1 MKGTWAGIEVESRAF
16 AYGRAAPLPPL
27 SACGERVGVRGPLR
41 ESERFSQTINSES
54 LERPP
59 HPNLLP
65 ARGEKEH
72 AGASRQALPQ
82 RLCLNAGLFLILAVT
97 ALCAP
102 AAAQP
107 SDWKKDWDQ
116 TIAAARQEGQLVI
129 SAPSG
134 TTWREQLMTFQQAYP
149 AIKLSIT
156 ASASRDFWPRVVK
169 EREAKLS
176 LWDFRVG
183 GPDNLSYSVKAMG
196 AIAPARDMLILPEVV
211 DNDIW
216 YGGLDGIFL
225 DKDKRYFLG
234 FALYE
239 ENTAYYNSRLIGGPD
254 VAEVK
259 SLTDPKWAGKISM
272 ADPRAGSPLVASG
285 AMLRSYGED
294 FLRTLLLRQKPVI
307 VKDPRQQIDWLA
319 SGRYPITIG
328 MPSIAFVEYSQRGG
342 NIDGIKKMI
351 GPRTWTQG
359 VGGVQALA
367 DPPHPNATK
376 LFVNWLLTRQVQA
389 HIMQAVK
396 VNSRRKDVPIED
408 PNDAVDY
415 ARLDEYVGGQTEA
428 MQPFQRRAA
437 EILREVMQ

>member
-1 MKGTWAGIEVESRAF
+1 MRRMSAIAF
-16 AYGRAAPLPPL
+16 
-27 SACGERVGVRGPLR
+27 
-41 ESERFSQTINSES
+41 
-54 LERPP
+54 
-59 HPNLLP
+59 
-65 ARGEKEH
+65 
-72 AGASRQALPQ
+72 
-82 RLCLNAGLFLILAVT
+82 LAVA
-97 ALCAP
+97 ALCGS

-107 SDWKKDWDQ
+107 ADWKKHWEQ
-116 TIAAARQEGQLVI
+116 TIAAANQEGQLVI

-134 TTWREQLMTFQQAYP
+134 TLWRDQLMTFQQTYP
-149 AIKLSIT
+149 KIRLSLT
-156 ASASRDFWPRVVK
+156 ASASRDFWPRVIK

-196 AIAPARDMLILPEVV
+196 AIAPVRDMLILPEVL
-211 DNDIW
+211 DNDVW

-239 ENTAYYNSRLIGGPD
+239 ENIAYYNSRLIGD
-254 VAEVK
+254 TAAADLK
-259 SLTDPKWAGKISM
+259 NITDPKWTGKISM
-272 ADPRAGSPLVASG
+272 ADPRAGSPLVGPG

-294 FLRTLLLRQKPVI
+294 FLRLLMTRQKPVI

-328 MPSIAFVEYSQRGG
+328 MPSIAFVEYSERGG
-342 NIDGIKKMI
+342 NIEGMKKMT
-351 GPRTWTQG
+351 GPMTWTQG

-376 LFVNWLLTRQVQA
+376 VFVNWLLTRDVQA
-389 HIMQAVK
+389 RLMAAVK
-396 VNSRRKDVPIED
+396 VNSRRKDVPLAD

-415 ARLDEYVGGQTEA
+415 ARLDEYIGGQTEL

>member
-1 MKGTWAGIEVESRAF
+1 
-16 AYGRAAPLPPL
+16 
-27 SACGERVGVRGPLR
+27 
-41 ESERFSQTINSES
+41 
-54 LERPP
+54 
-59 HPNLLP
+59 
-65 ARGEKEH
+65 
-72 AGASRQALPQ
+72 
-82 RLCLNAGLFLILAVT
+82 
-97 ALCAP
+97 
-102 AAAQP
+102 
-107 SDWKKDWDQ
+107 
-116 TIAAARQEGQLVI
+116 
-129 SAPSG
+129 
-134 TTWREQLMTFQQAYP
+134 MTFQQAYP

-156 ASASRDFWPRVVK
+156 ASASRDYWPRVVK
-169 EREAKLS
+169 EREARLG

-196 AIAPARDMLILPEVV
+196 AIAPVRDMLILPEVLDSEV
-211 DNDIW
+211 W

-225 DKDKRYFLG
+225 DKEKRYFLG

-239 ENTAYYNSRLIGGPD
+239 ENTAYYNSRLISDPG
-254 VAEVK
+254 VSEVK
-259 SLTDPKWAGKISM
+259 NLTDPKWTGKISM

-285 AMLRSYGED
+285 AMLRTYGED

-319 SGRYPITIG
+319 SGRYPVTIG

-342 NIDGIKKMI
+342 NIDGIKKMTGARI
-351 GPRTWTQG
+351 WTQG
-359 VGGVQALA
+359 VGGVQVLA

-376 LFVNWLLTRQVQA
+376 LFVNWLLTRDVQA
-389 HIMQAVK
+389 RIVAAVK
-396 VNSRRKDVPIED
+396 VNSRRKDVPIEA